1 MSILESI
8 RRRAGIFIVIAIGA
22 SMLIFILEDALTSGR
37 FFFGGNESTIAIV
50 NGQKIDYKEMNS
62 KVEDLVN
69 IQKISHGTDA
79 LDNQTYNQTVQG
91 AYQDLVSTLLLG
103 PEFKKLGISVPDSE
117 LVDLMLGSH
126 PAPEIPQYFTDPNSG
141 RLYDAFVNKMTGGI
155 NMTVV
160 LQYVKQMDEKA
171 QASWQLLEYQI
182 KTRQAQ
188 SKYFDLIKQAIF
200 VTDAQAKQLA
210 NDENQ
215 YYNISYVVKKYN
227 SIPDNS
233 VTVTDQDIQSYYN
246 QHLYEYNQTEE
257 SRKIDYI
264 TFLATP
270 TPKDIA
276 DLEKQ
281 VDSTAHTF
289 KTIKSTDDSAYIV
302 AESDAHMFDVNYH
315 KVGTM
320 APSVDSVMSHC
331 EKGYIYGPFKDNN
344 QYKIAKLLDIAYL
357 PDSVKASHILIQP
370 VNNDWNKAKLLA
382 DSLKKVVTA
391 ENFADMAKKY
401 SRDGSAPKGGDLGW
415 FAQGKM
421 VPEFEHAC
429 FFGSK
434 GDIVEVRSQ
443 FGYHII
449 LIVDQGEK
457 SKYVHVGL
465 IAKNIG
471 PSTET
476 MDNVFKQASDFAGK
490 HPTSESYEQ
499 SADQMNKRVADVKEN
514 DQTIAGLQSPKDLIR
529 WVYTAKDGDIS
540 SVFDVGG
547 NRYVVAHIMQVTAVG
562 TIPLAQVKDQVKI
575 KVIQEK
581 KAEKLMEE
589 MKSASQG
596 ASNIAAIGQKAGVP
610 PAMAQRLSFQMY
622 SIPGL
627 GQENAVLGTMT
638 ALKLN
643 GISQPIE
650 GEQGVYVIQVDSVY
664 TAASMDIRAIQQQ
677 QQETVRNRVQY
688 DAYDA
693 LQKKAGLISHLGKF
707 Y

>member
-37 FFFGGNESTIAIV
+37 FFFGGNESTVAVV
-50 NGQKIDYKEMNS
+50 NGKKVDYKELNN
-62 KVEDLVN
+62 KVEELVS
-69 IQKISHGTDA
+69 IQKLSRGADA

-91 AYQDLVSTLLLG
+91 AYQDMVSTLLLG
-103 PEFKKLGISVPDSE
+103 PEFKKLGISVTDSE

-126 PAPEIPQYFTDPNSG
+126 PAPEIPQYFTDPNTG
-141 RLYDAFVNKMTGGI
+141 RLYEPFVNKMTGGI

-160 LQYVKQMDEKA
+160 LQYVKQMDDKA

-188 SKYFDLIKQAIF
+188 SKYFDLIKNGLF
-200 VTDAQAKQLA
+200 VTDAEAKQLA
-210 NDENQ
+210 ADESQ
-215 YYNISYVVKKYN
+215 YYNISYVLKKYS

-233 VTVTDQDIQSYYN
+233 VTVNDQDIQSYYN

-257 SRKIDYI
+257 SRKVDYI

-270 TPKDIA
+270 TAKDIA
-276 DLEKQ
+276 DLERL
-281 VDSTAHTF
+281 VDSTANTF
-289 KTIKSTDDSAYIV
+289 KTIKPADDSAYIV
-302 AESDAHMFDVNYH
+302 AESDNHMFDVNYH

-331 EKGYIYGPFKDNN
+331 EKGYVYGPFKDNN
-344 QYKIAKLLDIAYL
+344 QYRIAKLLDIAYL
-357 PDSVKASHILIQP
+357 PDSAKASHILIQP

-382 DSLKKVVTA
+382 DSLKKVVTV
-391 ENFADMAKKY
+391 ENFAEMAKKY
-401 SRDGSAPKGGDLGW
+401 SHDGSASNGGDLGW
-415 FAQGKM
+415 FSQGKM
-421 VPEFEHAC
+421 VPEFERAC
-429 FFGSK
+429 FFGKK

-443 FGYHII
+443 YGYHII
-449 LIVDQGEK
+449 YIADQGEK

-465 IAKNIG
+465 IMKNIG
-471 PSTET
+471 PSNET
-476 MDNVFKQASDFAGK
+476 MNDVYAQASSFAGK

-499 SADQMNKRVADVKEN
+499 SADQMNKRVADLKEN
-514 DQTIAGLQSPKDLIR
+514 DQTVAGIQNPKDLIR
-529 WVYTAKDGDIS
+529 WVYGAKEGDIS
-540 SVFDVGG
+540 PVFDVGG
-547 NRYVVAHIMQVTAVG
+547 DRYVVAHIMAVTAVG
-562 TIPLAQVKDQVKI
+562 TIPLVQIKDQLKP

-581 KAEKLMEE
+581 KAEKLMED
-589 MKSASQG
+589 MKGAAQG
-596 ASNIAAIGQKAGVP
+596 ATNIASVAQKAGVP
-610 PAMAQRLSFQMY
+610 AQRSQRLSFQMY

-627 GQENAVLGTMT
+627 GQENAVLGAMT

-643 GISQPIE
+643 GISQPIQ
-650 GEQGVYVIQVDSVY
+650 GEQGVYVIQVDSVFSGG
-664 TAASMDIRAIQQQ
+664 TMDVKAVQYQQMQ
-677 QQETVRNRVQY
+677 TVRNKVQY

-693 LQKKAGLISHLGKF
+693 LQKKAGLVSHLGKF